1 MGTTI
6 GIDLGTT
13 NSCVCYI
20 SPTGEQVI
28 IPNAE
33 GGRTTPSVVA
43 FAEDGTRLV
52 GALARRQAE
61 TNPENTV
68 FAVKRLMGRRYD
80 EGYVDRVK
88 ESVPYDVIESEQGDA
103 WVRVRGRDYS
113 PPEISSFILRE
124 MRQMAEEYLGEEVE
138 DAVVTVPAYFN
149 DAQRQATRDAGR
161 IAGLNVLRI
170 VNEPTAAALAY
181 GLGQSET
188 KTDLK
193 VAVYD
198 LGGGTF
204 DISILELADGVFSVL
219 STSGDTFLGGEDFD
233 YAIIDWL
240 VEQFENEH
248 GADLRGDNMAMQ
260 RLKEEA
266 ERAKMELSSTTSTT
280 VSLPFIYADE
290 TGPKH
295 LEAELTRDRF
305 EKMTEELV
313 KRSLDPCGTALREAG
328 CSKSDIDVVLLV
340 GGMTRMPLVRRQ
352 VGMWFQKEVDTSM
365 NPDEVVALGA
375 AIQGGI
381 VRGELTDVLLLD
393 VTPLTLGI
401 ETMGGMFTPLIPAN
415 TTIPASYTEIFSTT
429 LDNQEMVRVHVLQGE
444 RKMAEDNKSLATF
457 ELHGIPP
464 APRGVPKIEVT
475 FNIDENGMVKVSA
488 KDLGTLKQKE
498 VQVVADGGLSEDEI
512 ESMMEEAQA
521 NIERDA
527 VAAETLELKNRAE
540 GLVYTTERSIKEYG
554 EFLEPE
560 ELQEIE
566 EDLATVKELLDVANV
581 DELQA
586 IIASLEASAYRL
598 AEAMYS
604 AVGNEEDAESE
615 A

>member
-1 MGTTI
+1 
-6 GIDLGTT
+6 
-13 NSCVCYI
+13 
-20 SPTGEQVI
+20 
-28 IPNAE
+28 
-33 GGRTTPSVVA
+33 
-43 FAEDGTRLV
+43 
-52 GALARRQAE
+52 
-61 TNPENTV
+61 
-68 FAVKRLMGRRYD
+68 
-80 EGYVDRVK
+80 
-88 ESVPYDVIESEQGDA
+88 
-103 WVRVRGRDYS
+103 
-113 PPEISSFILRE
+113 
-124 MRQMAEEYLGEEVE
+124 
-138 DAVVTVPAYFN
+138 
-149 DAQRQATRDAGR
+149 
-161 IAGLNVLRI
+161 LNVLRI

-181 GLGQSET
+181 GLGQGDA

-240 VEQFENEH
+240 VEHFKAEH
-248 GADLRGDNMAMQ
+248 GADLRDDNMAMQ

-266 ERAKMELSSTTSTT
+266 ERAKMELSSTTATT
-280 VSLPFIYADE
+280 ISLPFIYADE

-295 LEAELTRDRF
+295 LEAELTRKEF
-305 EKMTEELV
+305 ESMTQELV

-328 CSKSDIDVVLLV
+328 LSKSDIDVVLLV
-340 GGMTRMPLVRRQ
+340 GGMTRMPLVRQQ
-352 VGMWFQKEVDTSM
+352 VGIWFQKEVDTSM

-415 TTIPASYTEIFSTT
+415 TTIPCSYTEIFSTT
-429 LDNQEMVRVHVLQGE
+429 IDNQDMVRVHVLQGE
-444 RKMAEDNKSLATF
+444 RKMADDNKSLAMF

-475 FNIDENGMVKVSA
+475 FNIDENGLVEVKA
-488 KDLGTLKQKE
+488 KDLGTLKEKQ
-498 VQVVADGGLSEDEI
+498 VRVVADGGLSEDEI
-512 ESMMEEAQA
+512 QIMIEEAQA
-521 NIERDA
+521 NIELDA
-527 VAAETLELKNRAE
+527 QAAETLELKNRAE
-540 GLVYTTERSIKEYG
+540 GLVYTTERSVNEYG

-560 ELQEIE
+560 ELAEIQ
-566 EDLATVKELLDVANV
+566 EDLATVKELLDVANLE
-581 DELQA
+581 ELQA

-598 AEAMYS
+598 AEAMYG
-604 AVGNEEDAESE
+604 AVGGDDEVESGG
-615 A
+615 